1 MKGKIVSASLASLLL
16 MGVPAFAASVD
27 PAPSNNPSQSSSDH
41 GNDVHQAALRTI
53 QNAAQTM
60 KQVKAD
66 PHFAD
71 LLHRARGVFIVP
83 HLVKGAAIVGGE
95 GGSGVLMARKNEHW
109 SDPAFLSI
117 GSISVGAQVGG
128 EAGPLVMLLMTS
140 KALHDFTSSSNF
152 SLNAN
157 AGLSIVNYSAK
168 GQGGFGKGDV
178 VVWSGASGAFIGAS
192 ISGSDITVNRQRDNA
207 FYARSNLTTEQII
220 NGHARSAAADQLVN
234 ELSS

>member
-1 MKGKIVSASLASLLL
+1 MNGKIVSASLASLLL
-16 MGVPAFAASVD
+16 MGVPAFAASGGTSP
-27 PAPSNNPSQSSSDH
+27 PANTAPAMSHSA
-41 GNDVHQAALRTI
+41 DVRQAALRTI
-53 QNAAQTM
+53 DDAAQTM

-95 GGSGVLMARKNEHW
+95 GGSGVLMARTNGHW

-117 GSISVGAQVGG
+117 GSISVGAQAGG
-128 EAGPLVMLLMTS
+128 EEGPLVMLLMTP
-140 KALHDFTSSSNF
+140 KALHDFASSSNF

-157 AGLSIVNYSAK
+157 AGLSFVNYSASS
-168 GQGGFGKGDV
+168 QSGFGKGDV
-178 VVWSGASGAFIGAS
+178 VVWSGTSGAFIGAS
-192 ISGSDITVNRQRDNA
+192 ISGSDIAVNRQRDKA
-207 FYARSNLTTEQII
+207 FYDRSNLTTERII
-220 NGHARSAAADQLVN
+220 DGHAKSAAADPLVD